1 MVLIVQPM
9 NSTDSTHFT
18 AWKALNIP
26 EGARDS
32 NVSTA
37 DLLKALSYE
46 FDAGSGS
53 SSDSEEGVFDYKH
66 LSDSDLEQL
75 KRAFEKSKRI
85 VAVDAKLRSMPEL
98 TLADRESSPAAGE
111 EPSCVEKRPVLLRR
125 KSVGESENFA
135 AGLTSAF
142 GALSD
147 IRSLGGSEIEQE
159 NSPLP
164 SLLRQNCVFR
174 IESSVLDALSDI
186 SSLSNVEENKC
197 QKSDVLQKLK
207 ALDGFGFDGS
217 APCADVSL
225 QRQDCVYNL

>member
-53 SSDSEEGVFDYKH
+53 SSDSEEGAFDYKH

-98 TLADRESSPAAGE
+98 TLADRES
-111 EPSCVEKRPVLLRR
+111 
-125 KSVGESENFA
+125 
-135 AGLTSAF
+135 
-142 GALSD
+142 
-147 IRSLGGSEIEQE
+147 LGGSEIEQE

-186 SSLSNVEENKC
+186 SSLSNVEDNKG

-225 QRQDCVYNL
+225 TRQDCVYNL

>member
-26 EGARDS
+26 EGARDC
-32 NVSTA
+32 NATTA

-46 FDAGSGS
+46 FDAGSCSS
-53 SSDSEEGVFDYKH
+53 SSDSEEGAFDYKH

-98 TLADRESSPAAGE
+98 TLADRES
-111 EPSCVEKRPVLLRR
+111 
-125 KSVGESENFA
+125 
-135 AGLTSAF
+135 
-142 GALSD
+142 
-147 IRSLGGSEIEQE
+147 LGGAEIDQE
-159 NSPLP
+159 NSPIP

-174 IESSVLDALSDI
+174 IESSVLDTLSDI
-186 SSLSNVEENKC
+186 SSLSNVEENKS
-197 QKSDVLQKLK
+197 QKSDVFQKLR
-207 ALDGFGFDGS
+207 ALDGFGLDGS
-217 APCADVSL
+217 APSAGADVSL
-225 QRQDCVYNL
+225 PRQDCIYNL